1 MIKICEGL
9 TIGCVLLVF
18 LSSAGPVRAETSR
31 ADELAA
37 LQLVRASHLAS
48 TGRCAEAMRIAL
60 AAPSRD
66 AETELLIGKCAIQEQ
81 DYASAASALERAG
94 EQDPFLVG
102 VNLYR
107 GIALYHLEDYSA
119 ARAALARAR
128 ADGEEVALLEF
139 YNGLLLM
146 RDDKPRE
153 SALAFERAAA
163 RGPNLVEPAAS
174 YYAALAWQSID
185 ENEPLK
191 SAVDRV
197 ANDEPGGPWALEAE
211 RLIELQAERHRGG
224 QTGLQ
229 RWASLKVGAEYDSN
243 VILRGTEVPLPGG
256 LSSDNDWRGIWFL
269 VLGAELFEVDLWTGG
284 AMLSY
289 TGDAHDDLSLLD
301 QHYVTATAWL
311 DRELRPT
318 TLGRLRMDVGY
329 GWIDEDPYLINLDL
343 TALVEERWGKWGT
356 SNCSLAGQFD
366 DFRYDV
372 EFSQPRITKE
382 HADEVDQ
389 DGIGLL
395 VGCQHQLP
403 IVMAEILEPTLYGG
417 YQFSSYFAKG
427 IEWDHLAHAIHL
439 GVRLG
444 LPLEIDLDVRG
455 TYIRR
460 DFRGAS
466 FFAVREEGEET
477 QEGPDRNDDSFQAD
491 VELSRELNDWIEISC
506 RYQYLDNGSNAAAF
520 DYERHIAGAYV
531 ELKFP

>member
-1 MIKICEGL
+1 MIKTCGGL
-9 TIGCVLLVF
+9 TIGCVLAVF

-31 ADELAA
+31 ADEMAA
-37 LQLVRASHLAS
+37 LQSVRASHLAA
-48 TGRCAEAMRIAL
+48 TGRCAEAMAIAL

-66 AETELLIGKCAIQEQ
+66 AETELLIGKCAIQAQ

-94 EQDPFLVG
+94 EKDRFLVG

-119 ARAALARAR
+119 ARAALAGAR
-128 ADGEEVALLEF
+128 AEGEEVALLEF

-163 RGPNLVEPAAS
+163 RGPDLVEPAAS
-174 YYAALAWQSID
+174 YYAALAWQSLD
-185 ENEPLK
+185 ENEPLN

-197 ANDEPGGPWALEAE
+197 AEDDPGGPWALEAE

-243 VILRGTEVPLPGG
+243 VVLRGTEVNLPAG

-269 VLGAELFEVDLWTGG
+269 VLGAELFERDLWTGG
-284 AMLSY
+284 VMLSY

-301 QHYVTATAWL
+301 QHYVTATGWL
-311 DRELRPT
+311 DREIRPT
-318 TLGRLRMDVGY
+318 TLGRLRLDVGY
-329 GWIDEDPYLINLDL
+329 GWIDEDPYLINVDL
-343 TALVEERWGKWGT
+343 TALLEERWGRWGT
-356 SNCSLAGQFD
+356 TLCSLGGQFD
-366 DFRYDV
+366 DFRYDL
-372 EFSQPRITKE
+372 EFEVAGTLYN
-382 HADEVDQ
+382 DEVDQ

-395 VGCQHQLP
+395 VGCGHQLP
-403 IVMAEILEPTLYGG
+403 IAMAERFEPTLYAG
-417 YQFSSYFAKG
+417 YVFSSYFAKG

-439 GVRLG
+439 GVRVA
-444 LPLEIDLDVRG
+444 LPLKIDLDVRG
-455 TYIRR
+455 TYTRR
-460 DFRGAS
+460 DFRDAS
-466 FFAVREEGEET
+466 FFAVLEEGEES
-477 QEGPDRNDDSFQAD
+477 QVGPDRNDDSFQAD
-491 VELSRELNDWIEISC
+491 VELSRELNDWIEISG
-506 RYQYLDNGSNAAAF
+506 RYQYLDNGSSAAAF